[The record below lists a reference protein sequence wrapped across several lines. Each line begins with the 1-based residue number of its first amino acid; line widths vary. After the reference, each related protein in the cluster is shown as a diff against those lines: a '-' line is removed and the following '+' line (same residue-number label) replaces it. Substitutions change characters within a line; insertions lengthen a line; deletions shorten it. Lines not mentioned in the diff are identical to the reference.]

1 MTVDGTKLIEKVS
14 ANVVEIDSKIKE
26 LQAEKQ
32 RLETV
37 LNTTDNAI
45 DVEVTKNQESL
56 KHDLEVTESMLQRAE
71 QEKQA
76 IISKHADNVVDEAL
90 QIMKN
95 FKQNVKSDHKDDNK
109 RIIEALDEIQTIY
122 VSMFEKDC
130 AYTNSLKAFVSSV
143 KPYLS
148 NEEQL
153 NRLRAEFYKKDN
165 ESGLN
170 VVELVKLDVRNLHY
184 AKELLTKEIVAEK
197 DRLKYTE

>member
-1 MTVDGTKLIEKVS
+1 MPNRK
-14 ANVVEIDSKIKE
+14 
-26 LQAEKQ
+26 
-32 RLETV
+32 
-37 LNTTDNAI
+37 
-45 DVEVTKNQESL
+45 
-56 KHDLEVTESMLQRAE
+56 
-71 QEKQA
+71 KQA
-76 IISKHADNVVDEAL
+76 IISKHADNVVNEAL

-122 VSMFEKDC
+122 VSVFEKDC

-153 NRLRAEFYKKDN
+153 NLLKAELYQNDNEN

-170 VVELVKLDVRNLHY
+170 VVELVTLDVRNLHY
-184 AKELLTKEIVAEK
+184 EKGLLTKEIVAEK